1 MHTAKVGNLVENL
14 AEQDDLRTGL
24 GTQVRLGDDSEQSF
38 SDSNFPG
45 AAFGEPRLQKGDVL
59 GLEPCLKR
67 LLTGAEYGVQTRF
80 CVLLRQPSR

>member
-24 GTQVRLGDDSEQSF
+24 GTQVRLGDDSEQSL

-45 AAFGEPRLQKGDVL
+45 AANTVL
-59 GLEPCLKR
+59 DC
-67 LLTGAEYGVQTRF
+67 
-80 CVLLRQPSR
+80 CVLPLLASM